1 MKYARLVSSVRL
13 WVESKL
19 GISLPE
25 TGVVPIPVVAVDHSK
40 SDTHP
45 LWAVRIADSVSV
57 VARQSWVERLRPVV
71 RNLPSDLMFSVFG
84 AYELSRVTL
93 PEGVGVW
100 GPSWYL
106 FADEI
111 SDEAI
116 ENDRSVMVD
125 PSELRNVDWDIFWH
139 CGRDGALAGFAV
151 FEGDS
156 VVALATVRDEGEPVW
171 EIGMDVMP
179 NARGRGLGRVV
190 VGSAMRWILENGR
203 MALATVGPFNV
214 PSARTL
220 RSVGLQYV
228 MSDMKGIEG
237 PFRVP
242 PQPIGH
248 PYCGADLHDYY
259 PSWAMNRDILK
270 R

>member
-106 FADEI
+106 FADKDMWHSVDDDRPVRL
-111 SDEAI
+111 SDE
-116 ENDRSVMVD
+116 EMKSVDRKV
-125 PSELRNVDWDIFWH
+125 FWH
-139 CGRDGALAGFAV
+139 CFVDEPVAGFGV
-151 FEGDS
+151 FQGNELIG
-156 VVALATVRDEGEPVW
+156 LATVNEVGGSVMEIAMDGIRILLNCLKINNNTAIATIK
-171 EIGMDVMP
+171 EIGRKI
-179 NARGRGLGRVV
+179 AR
-190 VGSAMRWILENGR
+190 S
-203 MALATVGPFNV
+203 
-214 PSARTL
+214 
-220 RSVGLQYV
+220 
-228 MSDMKGIEG
+228 
-237 PFRVP
+237 
-242 PQPIGH
+242 
-248 PYCGADLHDYY
+248 
-259 PSWAMNRDILK
+259 
-270 R
+270 